1 MECGVL
7 CPMNIIR
14 GGTWVRLARAG
25 LTCSSSVA
33 SCATA
38 STLYRVAGTRL
49 LCTLWPALQ
58 CSTYIT

>member
-1 MECGVL
+1 
-7 CPMNIIR
+7 MNIIR

-33 SCATA
+33 SCAAA
-38 STLYRVAGTRL
+38 SKLYRVAGTRL